1 MVNNMV
7 RITSLVN
14 GVTERFKK
22 RIEDNMESAKSNTLD
37 LMLQDI
43 DPFVAYKSGELSNSA
58 SKLPNN
64 SGIQFNKEY
73 ASFAFS
79 PSTKTGIPKQY
90 TKSKHP
96 SAVSEPI
103 DVAVLKYDEKWAEF
117 FREELLK

>member
-7 RITSLVN
+7 GITSLVN
-14 GVTERFKK
+14 NATEEFKK
-22 RIEDNMESAKSNTLD
+22 RIDDNMESAKSNTLD
-37 LMLQDI
+37 LMLKDI
-43 DPFVAYKSGELSNSA
+43 DPFVAYKSGDLSNSA

-64 SGIQFNKEY
+64 SGIQFSKEY

-90 TKSKHP
+90 TKSKRP
-96 SAVSEPI
+96 NAVSEPI
-103 DVAVLKYDEKWAEF
+103 DVAMLKYDERWAKF